1 MTNFTNFHTLDP
13 EAYRVTME
21 LHDRAEREQ
30 GFMGF
35 VFRWMAFNG
44 WMAAVT
50 GEERDFEMI
59 DAMAAEPRMVAAY
72 EALMNDDGEFRQ
84 RVDEFAGEWPV
95 LSVSSVR
102 AKLGFDAFRRLD
114 RATLFAACAA
124 GNIRMRPAAWA
135 GGTPAWDQLLRV
147 IYQIR
152 CNLFHG
158 EKSERSMRDRTL
170 IEGANTIL
178 AMLVA
183 RSGCYGWHDK

>member
-1 MTNFTNFHTLDP
+1 MTSFTNFHTLDP

-30 GFMGF
+30 SFMSF

-59 DAMAAEPRMVAAY
+59 GALAAEPRMIAAY
-72 EALMNDDGEFRQ
+72 DALMNSDVEFRQ
-84 RVDEFAGEWPV
+84 RVEEFTLHWPV

-102 AKLGFDAFRRLD
+102 AKLGFGAFRRLD
-114 RATLFAACAA
+114 RAALIAACAA
-124 GNIRMRPAAWA
+124 ANVRIQPAGWA
-135 GGTPAWDQLLRV
+135 AGIPTWEQLLRV

-158 EKSERSMRDRTL
+158 EKSERSVRDRTL
-170 IEGANTIL
+170 IESANTIL

-183 RSGCYGWHDK
+183 RSGCYGWHDQ